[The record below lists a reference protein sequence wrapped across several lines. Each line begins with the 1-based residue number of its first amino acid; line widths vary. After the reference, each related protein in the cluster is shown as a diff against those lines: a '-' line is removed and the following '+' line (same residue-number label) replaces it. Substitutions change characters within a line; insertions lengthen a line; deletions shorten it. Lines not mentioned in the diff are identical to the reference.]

1 MSKNIIKLPKSICF
15 RLTRYCNAQCPFCLA
30 PFEKQDDKM
39 SLEEVKQILEIL
51 KTTGLNNVKLSGGE
65 PYTRKDINEIINYCG
80 NIKLQPVVATN
91 GILLS
96 DTNIDALSKNN
107 AKVKIS
113 LHGFEEAHNKFTNLN
128 KYKEIVQNIKKLINK
143 NIFVSLHTIVNSLNV
158 DYINDFIKEYR
169 DMGIKKISF
178 IPLSERGRQLEHKNK
193 IQGISSNDIKEK
205 IIIWQNNFPD
215 MDLRFL
221 DFSKDYY
228 VIENDRSLWIQRG
241 TDFDDTFICKDIL
254 SKNLSFK
261 LL

>member
-1 MSKNIIKLPKSICF
+1 MKNNIIKLPKSICF
-15 RLTRYCNAQCPFCLA
+15 RLTRCCNAKCPFCLA
-30 PFEKQDDKM
+30 PFEKQIDKM

-51 KTTGLNNVKLSGGE
+51 KTTDLNNVKLSGGE
-65 PYTRKDINEIINYCG
+65 PYTRKDIDEIINYCG

-96 DTNIDALSKNN
+96 DINIDVLAQNN

-113 LHGFEEAHNKFTNLN
+113 LHGFEEAHNEFTNLN
-128 KYKEIVQNIKKLINK
+128 KYKEIVQNIKKLVEK
-143 NIFVSLHTIVNSLNV
+143 NVFVSLHTIVNSLNV
-158 DYINDFIKEYR
+158 DSIDDFIKVYR
-169 DMGIKKISF
+169 DIGIKKISF

-205 IIIWQNNFPD
+205 MIIWQNNFPD

-254 SKNLSFK
+254 SKNLSFE

>member
-30 PFEKQDDKM
+30 PFEKQDDKIN
-39 SLEEVKQILEIL
+39 LKDIKQILEIL
-51 KTTGLNNVKLSGGE
+51 KTAGLNNVKLSGGE
-65 PYTRKDINEIINYCG
+65 PYTRKDIDEIINYCG

-96 DTNIDALSKNN
+96 DTNIDTLAKNN

-158 DYINDFIKEYR
+158 DSINDFIKEYR

-241 TDFDDTFICKDIL
+241 TDFDDTFISKDIL